1 MISSSNL
8 MKSAIRLP
16 LSKPQGRGKSAKS
29 IAIVNA
35 TLVAYRKVS
44 R

>member
-1 MISSSNL
+1 MSADL

-16 LSKPQGRGKSAKS
+16 LSKRQGRGKSPKS

-35 TLVAYRKVS
+35 TLVAYREVS